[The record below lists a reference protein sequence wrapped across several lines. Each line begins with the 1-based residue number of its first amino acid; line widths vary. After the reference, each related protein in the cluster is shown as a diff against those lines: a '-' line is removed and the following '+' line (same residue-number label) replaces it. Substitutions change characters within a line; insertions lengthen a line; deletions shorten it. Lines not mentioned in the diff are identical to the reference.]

1 MTILKPFKW
10 LWKHKFVTLV
20 LLVVIVAGGYFA
32 YKKTGQSENTVEY
45 ITATVEKG
53 MLISS
58 ISGTGQV
65 SSSNQVDIKP
75 KVSGDIITVAVT
87 NGQKIKKGDLI
98 AQIDSRD
105 ASISISEA
113 KASYENAKL
122 DLDELLAPVD
132 NYTLLQIENSLADA
146 QDSLAKLKFNQE
158 QEYSNIIEDLDDAYE
173 DAYNEITDTFL
184 DLPDIMTSVD
194 TTLFSDEI
202 ADSEY
207 TVQQGSNNTALIN
220 AFSSSDSDEKLK
232 FEYYLDDSEDKYHTV
247 DDSYDINFD
256 NYREASRYSDR
267 GVIEALLD
275 ETVETVKQISDTI
288 KSSTNMLDFWVGYRS
303 DKGFSVYS
311 KVTQYQSN
319 LTSDTSKANSHLTS
333 LLSVQRS
340 IEDAKVAIE
349 ELKQNQPLDLAA
361 SQRSLKEKEEK
372 LADLL
377 AGATELEIKN
387 KELTVQQKYNSLINA
402 QQNWSDYRITA
413 PFDGIIASLD
423 VAVGDSVGSSN
434 AVATIITDQKIAEVT
449 LNEIDAAQ
457 VVVGQRVTLEF
468 DAVSDLSVTG
478 EVVEVDA
485 IGTVNQGV
493 VSYNVKIAFD
503 VQDDRVKSGMS
514 ASANIITQ
522 SKQGVLLAP
531 ITAVKTVGNSS
542 YVEILVN
549 GQPQRQTVTT
559 GDSDD
564 TRIEIIDGLSEG
576 QEIVTQTTG
585 GTTATV
591 NSAGSNSQPDM
602 GGMMRAFR

>member
-10 LWKHKFVTLV
+10 LLKHKFITLV
-20 LLVVIVAGGYFA
+20 LLAVIVAGSYFIH
-32 YKKTGQSENTVEY
+32 KKTSQSENTVEY
-45 ITATVEKG
+45 VTTTVEKG

-58 ISGTGQV
+58 ILGTGQV
-65 SSSNQVDIKP
+65 SSFNQVDIKP
-75 KVSGDIITVAVT
+75 KVSGDIIKVTVISGQAV
-87 NGQKIKKGDLI
+87 KKGDLI

-105 ASISISEA
+105 ASVNISEA
-113 KASYENAKL
+113 RASYENAKL
-122 DLDELLAPVD
+122 DLDELLASVD
-132 NYTLLQIENSLADA
+132 SYILLQTENALADA
-146 QDSLAKLKFNQE
+146 QDSLIKLKFNQE
-158 QEYSNIIEDLDDAYE
+158 QEYNNIIEDLNDAYE
-173 DAYNEITDTFL
+173 DAYNEVSDTFL
-184 DLPDIMTSVD
+184 DLPDIMTSLN

-220 AFSSSDSDEKLK
+220 SFSSNDNNERNRFDN
-232 FEYYLDDSEDKYHTV
+232 YLDDAEDDYNIA
-247 DDSYDINFD
+247 DDSYNVNFD
-256 NYREASRYSDR
+256 NYRDVSRYSDR
-267 GVIEALLD
+267 EIIEILLD
-275 ETVETVKQISDTI
+275 ETVETVKQVSDAL
-288 KSSTNMLDFWVGYRS
+288 KSTTNMLDFWVEYRT

-311 KVTQYQSN
+311 KVTQYQSS

-333 LLSVQRS
+333 LLSIQRN
-340 IEDAKVAIE
+340 IEDAKVDIE
-349 ELKQNQPLDLAA
+349 ELKQNQPLDLVA

-387 KELTVQQKYNSLINA
+387 KELTVQQKYNSLIDA
-402 QQNWSDYRITA
+402 QQNWSDHQIIA
-413 PFDGIIASLD
+413 PFDGVIASLD

-434 AVATIITDQKIAEVT
+434 AVVTIITDQKIAEVT

-457 VVVGQRVTLEF
+457 VVVGKKVTLEF

-485 IGTVNQGV
+485 IGTVTQGV
-493 VSYNVKIAFD
+493 VSYNVKIGFD

-514 ASANIITQ
+514 TSANIIIQ
-522 SKQGVLLAP
+522 SKQNVLLAP
-531 ITAVKTVGNSS
+531 ITAVKTTGNSS

-564 TRIEIIDGLSEG
+564 TMIEIIDGLSEG
-576 QEIVTQTTG
+576 QAVVTQTTG

-591 NSAGSNSQPDM
+591 SSTGSNSQPDM